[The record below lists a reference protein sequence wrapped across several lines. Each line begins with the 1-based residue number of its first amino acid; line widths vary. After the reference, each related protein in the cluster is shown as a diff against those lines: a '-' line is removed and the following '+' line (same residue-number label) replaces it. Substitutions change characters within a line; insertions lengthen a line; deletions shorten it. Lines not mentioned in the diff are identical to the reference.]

1 MASPTICQAYLC
13 APCLLNGF
21 SFDRSRM
28 GMAIMSQDRT
38 ESGRTEDFTD
48 GKVPFRIILAMQ
60 GGGALGAYHGGVYQA
75 LHESGLE
82 PDWIIGTS
90 IGAISGANI
99 SGNPPDERLS
109 RLAAFW
115 ESIVPPHPPG
125 WNLLPAS
132 ARRQA
137 AKHMALTMGV
147 PGFFHPNAAL
157 AFGWRV
163 PLSLEHSA
171 LYSNVPLE
179 KKLAELIDFDLLN
192 SGKPRLS
199 FGLVRV
205 AEGTLHYCDNRK
217 SDITLR
223 HVLASAALPPSFPAV
238 HIDGAAYWDAGFYDN
253 SPLDVAFEERSGC
266 NSIIFAPN
274 LWPLAG
280 AEPRSLSEAWSRQKS
295 ITFANR
301 AGDQIARHV
310 ELHRLRHIIGR
321 LIDML
326 PEDKRETLRER
337 NLAGH
342 ASQSLIHLIQLNA
355 RIHEGGE
362 PYDDID
368 FTSLALRERWV
379 AGYADA
385 RRMIDRRPWE
395 KPVAMVNGIS
405 VHSSDE

>member
-1 MASPTICQAYLC
+1 
-13 APCLLNGF
+13 
-21 SFDRSRM
+21 
-28 GMAIMSQDRT
+28 MSEDRT
-38 ESGRTEDFTD
+38 EARRIERLRD

-60 GGGALGAYHGGVYQA
+60 GGGALGAYHAGVYQA

-90 IGAISGANI
+90 IGAISGAII
-99 SGNPPDERLS
+99 SGNAPGERLP

-115 ESIVPPHPPG
+115 ESMVPPNLPG

-132 ARRQA
+132 VQRHT

-157 AFGWRV
+157 AFGWRA
-163 PLSLEHSA
+163 PLGLEHSA
-171 LYSNVPLE
+171 LYSNAPLE

-192 SGKPRLS
+192 AGKTRLS

-217 SDITLR
+217 NNVTLR

-238 HIDGAAYWDAGFYDN
+238 RIDGAAYWDAGFYDN

-295 ITFANR
+295 VTFANR
-301 AGDQIARHV
+301 ASDQVARHV
-310 ELHRLRHIIGR
+310 ELHRLRHIIGH

-326 PEDKRETLRER
+326 PEEKRETLRER

-342 ASQSLIHLIQLNA
+342 ASQSLIHLVQLNA
-355 RIHEGGE
+355 RVYDGGD

-368 FTSLALRERWV
+368 FTSLALRERWD

-395 KPVAMVNGIS
+395 EPIAVVNGIA
-405 VHSSDE
+405 VHNSDE